1 LSIQLLRYVSIVGFG
16 PGSIAILYRPS
27 RSLPYLLARLGV
39 RMGELFAR
47 ELKRDG
53 LTLAM
58 YRVLAFLA
66 EENGVRRLGDL
77 AVLTVLEMSTLSR
90 LVAAMQREG
99 LVTRTR
105 PESDQRSLHVG
116 LTDAGRSL
124 VARLQPRAAY
134 YEQVAAGA
142 FSTAEIEAL
151 KATLNTI
158 YRNVDRL
165 EDELDAWDAAG
176 DTMRAVPRP
185 RVRPRRSTSVA

>member
-1 LSIQLLRYVSIVGFG
+1 
-16 PGSIAILYRPS
+16 LYRPS
-27 RSLPYLLARLGV
+27 RSLPYLLTRLGV
-39 RMGELFAR
+39 RMGEIFAR

-53 LTLAM
+53 LTLPM

-90 LVAAMQREG
+90 LVATMQRDG

-116 LTDAGRSL
+116 LTEAGRTL

-165 EDELDAWDAAG
+165 EDELDAWDATA
-176 DTMRAVPRP
+176 AVPR
-185 RVRPRRSTSVA
+185 RRARPSRRTGAP

>member
-1 LSIQLLRYVSIVGFG
+1 M
-16 PGSIAILYRPS
+16 YRPS

-53 LTLAM
+53 LTLPM

-77 AVLTVLEMSTLSR
+77 AVLTVLELSTLSR
-90 LVAAMQREG
+90 LVAAMQHDG

-105 PESDQRSLHVG
+105 LDGDQRSLHVG
-116 LTDAGRSL
+116 LTEAGRTL
-124 VARLQPRAAY
+124 IARLQPRAAH

-142 FSTAEIEAL
+142 FSIAEIEAL

-165 EDELDAWDAAG
+165 EDELDAWDTAA
-176 DTMRAVPRP
+176 AVPRP
-185 RVRPRRSTSVA
+185 RARPSRRTGAP

>member
-1 LSIQLLRYVSIVGFG
+1 
-16 PGSIAILYRPS
+16 LYRPS
-27 RSLPYLLARLGV
+27 HSLPYLLARLGV

-77 AVLTVLEMSTLSR
+77 AVLTVLEISTLSR
-90 LVAAMQREG
+90 LVAAMQRDG

-105 PESDQRSLHVG
+105 PDGDQRSLHVG
-116 LTDAGRSL
+116 LTEAGRTL

-134 YEQVAAGA
+134 YEQIAAGA
-142 FSTAEIEAL
+142 FSTAEIDAL
-151 KATLNTI
+151 KATLSTI

-165 EDELDAWDAAG
+165 EDELDAWDATRDAIG
-176 DTMRAVPRP
+176 AVPRP
-185 RVRPRRSTSVA
+185 RARPSRRTGAP